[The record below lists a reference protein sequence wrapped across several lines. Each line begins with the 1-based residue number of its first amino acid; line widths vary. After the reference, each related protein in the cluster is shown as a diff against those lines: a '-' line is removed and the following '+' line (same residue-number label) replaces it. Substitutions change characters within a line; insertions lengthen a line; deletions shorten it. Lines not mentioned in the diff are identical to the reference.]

1 MSLRVDTQS
10 TERADDQRALL
21 DKSIQMS
28 HDYLLGVQYPD
39 GYWWGELESNPTME
53 AEFILLNYFLGVHDE
68 ERNRKLVNHILSKQ
82 RDDGTWGQYFEAP
95 GDLST
100 SAECYFALKLAGVSP
115 DEPNMVKAKDFILS
129 KGGVPKARVFTKI
142 WFSLFGQWEWKGVPV
157 MPAELMFIP
166 DWFPLNLYDFSSW
179 ARATIVP
186 MLILMDSK
194 PVREVPNG
202 AAVDELY
209 PLGRSDTDYSIKRPS
224 KLIGWESLFYAN
236 DIILRQWDRLPWT
249 PTRGQAVR
257 RAEKWVVDHQERDGS
272 WGGIQPPWVYSLM
285 ALHTLGYD
293 LDHPV
298 MKKGLEG
305 FESFVIEEEDTM
317 RVQACVSPLW
327 DTCLT
332 MIALLDSD
340 VRPDHPSLAKAGRF
354 LINEQVLNG
363 GDWQVKAK
371 GALPGGWAFEF
382 ANDKYPDLDDT
393 AEAILALN
401 RIKLNG
407 ADVEKQEAIGRAL
420 RWLMAMQS
428 SNGGWASFDK
438 DNSKGLIAKIPFS
451 DFGETIDPPSVDVT
465 AHILE
470 MLGQLG
476 VAPDQPAVKKAIGFI
491 MKEQEHDGAWFGR
504 WGVNYIY
511 GIGSVL
517 PALEALGINMNQEFV
532 HAAVRWLTDHQNDD
546 GGWGESCSSYVD
558 AEFRGR
564 GPSTASQTAWAL
576 MALIAAGECSN
587 RSTEK
592 GIEYLLRNQESDGT
606 WDEPY
611 FTGTGF
617 PGYGVGQALPDYL
630 HPNDPGYQGNEL
642 SAGFMINYHMY
653 RIYWP
658 LTALG
663 RYRRHLNGDTQAL
676 GRSYESIHISNF
688 EAEKPRRNR
697 LKQLIPMW

>member
-1 MSLRVDTQS
+1 MDNLSNNNLH
-10 TERADDQRALL
+10 EQRAYL
-21 DKSIQMS
+21 DKTIRMS
-28 HDYLLGVQYPD
+28 HDYLLGIQYPD

-53 AEFILLNYFLGVHDE
+53 AEFILMNYFLGIKDE
-68 ERNRKLVNHILSKQ
+68 GRNRKLVNHILGQQ
-82 RDDGTWGQYFEAP
+82 RDDGTWGQYYGAP

-100 SAECYFALKLAGVSP
+100 SAECYFALKLSGVPP
-115 DEPNMVKAKDFILS
+115 DGPQMLKARDFILS
-129 KGGVPKARVFTKI
+129 KGGVPNTRVFTKI
-142 WFSLFGQWEWKGVPV
+142 WFSLFGQWDWKGVPV
-157 MPAELMFIP
+157 MPPELMLIP

-186 MLILMDSK
+186 LLVLMDRK
-194 PVREVPNG
+194 PVRRIPDW

-209 PLGRSDTDYSIKRPS
+209 VLSREDSDYSVKRPS
-224 KLIGWESLFYAN
+224 KLIGWDALFYAN
-236 DIILRQWDRLPWT
+236 DTVLRQLERLPWI

-257 RAEKWVVDHQERDGS
+257 RAEQWVVDHQEDDGS

-285 ALHTLGYD
+285 CLYELGYG
-293 LDHPV
+293 LDHPA

-305 FESFVIEEEDTM
+305 FESFVIEEDDTM

-332 MIALLDSD
+332 MIALVDSG
-340 VRPDHPSLAKAGRF
+340 VRPDHPALAKAGRF
-354 LINEQVLNG
+354 LVKKQVRNG
-363 GDWQVKAK
+363 GDWQVRAK
-371 GALPGGWAFEF
+371 GAPPGGWAFEF
-382 ANDKYPDLDDT
+382 ANDSYPDLDDT
-393 AEAILALN
+393 AEVVMALSK
-401 RIKLNG
+401 IDLQADEG
-407 ADVEKQEAIGRAL
+407 AKQEAIDRAL
-420 RWLMAMQS
+420 RWLMGMQS

-438 DNSKGLIAKIPFS
+438 DNSKGLIAKIPFL

-476 VAPDQPAVKKAIGFI
+476 VSADHPSVQRALAFVMD
-491 MKEQEHDGAWFGR
+491 EQEHDGAWFGR

-517 PALEALGINMNQEFV
+517 PALEALGIDMNQAFI
-532 HAAVRWLTDHQNDD
+532 HRAVRWVVEHQNED

-558 AEFRGR
+558 VASRGR

-576 MALIAAGECSN
+576 MALIAAGEGGLP
-587 RSTEK
+587 STKK
-592 GIEYLLRNQESDGT
+592 GVDYLLGTQDSDGT

-617 PGYGVGQALPDYL
+617 PGYGIGQRLPDYL
-630 HPNDPGYQGNEL
+630 GPDDPGYQGDEL

-663 RYRRHLNGDTQAL
+663 RYRRYLDGETQVIRHGSNA
-676 GRSYESIHISNF
+676 RISYNIRV
-688 EAEKPRRNR
+688 EKPRRKR